1 MELMK
6 RQLFALL
13 LAGSLAIAAV
23 YPAAAQSTPE
33 IMTDDHIQRIK
44 ANCTSATQNLQ
55 RIHVNDAPLRV
66 DRGQVYD
73 LVSSK
78 LMARLNS
85 RLALN
90 KLDGSSLV
98 SITSKYDKAL
108 TDFRASYI
116 KYDDQVTEALKVD
129 CHKQPVA
136 FYDAVTKARALRTEV
151 YSHVTEIVRYTQE
164 YGKAFDVFRTQYVT
178 TQKESNE

>member
-1 MELMK
+1 MK

-13 LAGSLAIAAV
+13 IASVVALAAV
-23 YPAAAQSTPE
+23 PSVTAQSPTE
-33 IMTDDHIQRIK
+33 IMTDEHIQRIK
-44 ANCTSATQNLQ
+44 ANCTSATQILQ
-55 RIHVNDAPLRV
+55 RIHVNDAPQRV

-73 LVSSK
+73 LISSK

-98 SITSKYDKAL
+98 SITSKYDESL
-108 TDFRASYI
+108 TAFRASYI
-116 KYDDQVTEALKVD
+116 TYDDQVTEALKID

-136 FYDAVTKARALRTEV
+136 FYDAVAKARELRVEVNTHAVAL
-151 YSHVTEIVRYTQE
+151 VRYVQD
-164 YGKAFDVFRTQYVT
+164 YGKAFDTFKTQYATVP
-178 TQKESNE
+178 QEQSE